1 MTWSARLRNTF
12 LAADSRSND
21 ADTSPG
27 AATFAATRFL
37 AFFWRTF
44 AWIFKNRRLVRDYE
58 QLTAVAET
66 LITIAASATLLRRW
80 A

>member
-1 MTWSARLRNTF
+1 MSEWLRAIIGIRN
-12 LAADSRSND
+12 
-21 ADTSPG
+21 
-27 AATFAATRFL
+27 
-37 AFFWRTF
+37 
-44 AWIFKNRRLVRDYE
+44 YE